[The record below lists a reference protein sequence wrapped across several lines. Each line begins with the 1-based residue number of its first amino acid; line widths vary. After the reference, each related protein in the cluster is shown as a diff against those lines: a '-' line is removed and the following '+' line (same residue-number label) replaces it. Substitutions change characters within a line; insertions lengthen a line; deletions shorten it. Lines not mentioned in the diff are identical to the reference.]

1 MSVIIIVVT
10 VLAVAVPLVTLSVV
24 LLVFVLVQVFSSW
37 TAAGRA
43 ETSEATATLLLFRE
57 AELHEDPR
65 VRRAV
70 RGEIVCYST
79 SAIEQD
85 WPPWPAGASA
95 AFLPDGEIAYV
106 KAAFGRPGR
115 AGSSRPTGRSSRAMA
130 SARRRARSV
139 FRRRVRP
146 CPQR

>member
-57 AELHEDPR
+57 TELLEDPR

-85 WPPWPAGASA
+85 WPAMA
-95 AFLPDGEIAYV
+95 
-106 KAAFGRPGR
+106 
-115 AGSSRPTGRSSRAMA
+115 GRSIS
-130 SARRRARSV
+130 SV
-139 FRRRVRP
+139 LT
-146 CPQR
+146 